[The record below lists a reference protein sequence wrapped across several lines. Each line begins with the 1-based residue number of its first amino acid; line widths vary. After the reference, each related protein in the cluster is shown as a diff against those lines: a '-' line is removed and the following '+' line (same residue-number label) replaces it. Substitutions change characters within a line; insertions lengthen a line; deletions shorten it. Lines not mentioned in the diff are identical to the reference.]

1 MSVYC
6 RSTVSK
12 LLVYCRLTVG
22 RLLLGEHACAIEF
35 DLMRTCI
42 LDVIKII
49 IQRTVFI
56 FHRYYKEPHGQQQQ
70 GMCVE

>member
-35 DLMRTCI
+35 DLMSTCI

-49 IQRTVFI
+49 IQRTVLI
-56 FHRYYKEPHGQQQQ
+56 FHVLLRTAWTTATRNV
-70 GMCVE
+70 C

>member
-1 MSVYC
+1 MPVYC

-12 LLVYCRLTVG
+12 LLVYCRLTVD

-35 DLMRTCI
+35 DLMSACI
-42 LDVIKII
+42 LDIIKII
-49 IQRTVFI
+49 IQRTVLI
-56 FHRYYKEPHGQQQQ
+56 FHRCYQEPHGQQQQ